1 MARVVANMSMS
12 LDGFVADPADGV
24 AEVFSWFEGKDA
36 KGDTP
41 IRMPD
46 GSESSVRVS
55 KASAELLTDFWARV
69 GALVVGRR
77 TFELSKG
84 WDGNPPLGV
93 HTFVVGHAIPNG
105 WPRPDTPFTF
115 VTEGGVQEAVAK
127 AKAHAGDRIVAL
139 SGANLTQG
147 CLNAGLVDQL
157 SIDLVPVLLG
167 GGIRY
172 LDNLAHAPVWLDGPR
187 VIEGIGVTHL
197 IYDVRPR

>member
-1 MARVVANMSMS
+1 MARVVANMSVS

-24 AEVFSWFEGKDA
+24 AEVFTWYA
-36 KGDTP
+36 LGDTP
-41 IRMPD
+41 VRMPD
-46 GSESSVRVS
+46 GSESSFRVS
-55 KASAELLTDFWARV
+55 KASAELLTDTWARV

-84 WDGNPPLGV
+84 WDGNPPRGV
-93 HTFVVGHAIPNG
+93 HTFVVGHAIPDG
-105 WPRPDTPFTF
+105 WPRPDTPLTF

-127 AKAHAGDRIVAL
+127 AKAHAGERIVAL

-147 CLNAGLVDQL
+147 CLNAGLVDQI

-172 LDNLAHAPVWLDGPR
+172 LDNVADAPVWLDGPR

-197 IYDVRPR
+197 IYDVQPR